1 MSERKRSV
9 LTRGETMFWESAY
22 TITVLV
28 GIFASVTGSQ
38 AKLNPLLVLLVGV
51 APWIVVWVARKLWKP
66 RPVPRDDDVDTR
78 PDRYESSDLIV
89 DMTYQSGGPHFSYI
103 FAAAAALALVA
114 TFVYRGDFE
123 DQDGLA
129 QVSAMLGFF
138 VGNQVVMAQ
147 WAMRRPLLYVPNR
160 PLFGFLGVLV
170 VLTLGVALYSF
181 RAIFSSEG
189 RVIAG
194 ALVGGGLGVSFAMWL
209 RNVRG

>member
-22 TITVLV
+22 VIAVLV
-28 GIFASVTGSQ
+28 GVFASTTASQ
-38 AKLNPLLVLLVGV
+38 VKLNPLLVLLFGV
-51 APWIVVWVARKLWKP
+51 APWTVVWVARKLW
-66 RPVPRDDDVDTR
+66 RPPPVARDEDVDTR
-78 PDRYESSDLIV
+78 PDRYKSSDPLM
-89 DMTYQSGGPHFSYI
+89 DMMRQSEGPHISYI

-147 WAMRRPLLYVPNR
+147 WAMRRPLLYIPNR
-160 PLFGFLGVLV
+160 PLFGFLGLLV
-170 VLTLGVALYSF
+170 VLALGVTLYAF
-181 RAIFSSEG
+181 RDVFSSEG

-194 ALVGGGLGVSFAMWL
+194 ALVGGGLGVSLATWL